1 MDKFEK
7 TSRRLGSYLRLVAC
21 IGFTGLVIIALL
33 TMIDGL
39 GRWLEFP
46 RIPGFSDYAQI
57 SHAIVRA
64 SCRPSLLIK
73 DQNVTIR
80 FLGRAFKGRT
90 NHWLEVFGNLLTLIF
105 FTILVWQFFL
115 FTIDLQVNNRTSPTI
130 EFPIAAWWWNISL
143 IMTITVPVQ
152 ILVFVDS
159 IYSAIF
165 NLPSRIPKEE
175 AEGV

>member
-1 MDKFEK
+1 VAKFET
-7 TSRRLGSYLRLVAC
+7 TSRRLSGYLRLVAC
-21 IGFTGLVIIALL
+21 IGFTGLVLVALL

-39 GRWLEFP
+39 GRWLGFP
-46 RIPGFSDYAQI
+46 RIPGFNDYAQI
-57 SHAIVRA
+57 AYAIVIT
-64 SCRPSLLIK
+64 SCFPSLLLK

-80 FLGRAFKGRT
+80 FLGKALKGRT
-90 NHWLEVFGNLLTLIF
+90 NYWLEVFGNLLTLIF
-105 FTILVWQFFL
+105 FAILVWQFFL
-115 FTIDLQVNNRTSPTI
+115 FSIDLQVNNRTSPTL
-130 EFPIAAWWWNISL
+130 EFPIAIWWWIISF

-152 ILVFVDS
+152 LLVFIDS